1 LAIARAGVETGA
13 VSGILAAAGRAV
25 AALGFAAVVSPLV
38 GLVAGT
44 AAASPS
50 AVPRDPADSVP
61 AIAQPSLLV
70 RDIPARETEAA
81 PTTVPRRGPASSDG
95 IATGGVPSTGRWGW
109 PLAPA
114 PAVVQRFLPPPHP
127 WSAGHRGVDL
137 AAVIGQ
143 QVRSPDAGVVTFGGL
158 VAGRGVVVVTHAG
171 GLRSTFE
178 PVEQALP
185 AGTPVTRD
193 QPVGTV
199 TASPGHCAP
208 ATCLH
213 WGVLRGDVYLDP
225 VGLVGLQRVV
235 LLPLG

>member
-1 LAIARAGVETGA
+1 M
-13 VSGILAAAGRAV
+13 
-25 AALGFAAVVSPLV
+25 
-38 GLVAGT
+38 
-44 AAASPS
+44 
-50 AVPRDPADSVP
+50 
-61 AIAQPSLLV
+61 
-70 RDIPARETEAA
+70 
-81 PTTVPRRGPASSDG
+81 
-95 IATGGVPSTGRWGW
+95 
-109 PLAPA
+109 
-114 PAVVQRFLPPPHP
+114 
-127 WSAGHRGVDL
+127 
-137 AAVIGQ
+137 
-143 QVRSPDAGVVTFGGL
+143 TFGGL

-185 AGTPVTRD
+185 TGTPVTRG

-225 VGLVGLQRVV
+225 VGFVGLQRVV